1 MSPNEAAARNLI
13 KRMNMYMEI
22 AEMLSRSESE
32 IMSAD
37 EYTAKAQ
44 GIEEALEA
52 FGFHV
57 EHGLDG
63 KARIGEEEA

>member
-1 MSPNEAAARNLI
+1 MSPDEAIARNLI

-44 GIEEALEA
+44 GIEEALE
-52 FGFHV
+52 V
-57 EHGLDG
+57 VQ
-63 KARIGEEEA
+63 